1 MFALIQD
8 GAVVKYP
15 YTITDLRFVN
25 QNVSFAA
32 NVDDD
37 TLASFGMVRVIT
49 VDQPEIAAHQAIE
62 EGQPVFNQE
71 TQRWQQTWVVRDLN
85 ETEIQQRKDAIRN
98 ERNALLAK
106 SDWTQL
112 ADSTVDKAAW
122 AAYRQ
127 ALRDIPQQAGFPYN
141 VTYPVTP

>member
-1 MFALIQD
+1 MFALVQD
-8 GAVVKYP
+8 GALVRYP
-15 YTITDLRFVN
+15 YTITDLRLAN

-32 NVDDD
+32 NVDDE
-37 TLASFGMVRVIT
+37 TLASFGVIRVIT
-49 VDQPEIAAHQAIE
+49 VDLPEIEAHQVIE
-62 EGQPVFNQE
+62 EGQPVFSDGN
-71 TQRWQQTWVVRDLN
+71 WVQTWVVRELN

-98 ERNALLAK
+98 ERNALLIA

-112 ADSTVDKAAW
+112 ADATVDKAAW

-127 ALRDIPQQAGFPYN
+127 ALRDIPQQAEFPYN

>member
-1 MFALIQD
+1 MFALVQN
-8 GAVVKYP
+8 GALVRYP
-15 YTITDLRFVN
+15 YTITDLRLAN

-49 VDQPEIAAHQAIE
+49 VDRPNVTDGQVVEEDQPIFSD
-62 EGQPVFNQE
+62 GNWV
-71 TQRWQQTWVVRDLN
+71 QTWVVRELN
-85 ETEIQQRKDAIRN
+85 EAEIQQRKDAIRN
-98 ERNALLAK
+98 ERNALLAA

-112 ADSTVDKAAW
+112 ADATVDKAAW

-127 ALRDIPQQAGFPYN
+127 ALRDIPQQAEFPYN

>member
-1 MFALIQD
+1 MFALVQD
-8 GAVVKYP
+8 GVLVRYP
-15 YTITDLRFVN
+15 YTLTDLRLAN
-25 QNVSFAA
+25 QNVSFAT
-32 NVDDD
+32 NVNDE

-49 VDQPEIAAHQAIE
+49 VDRPNVMDGHAVE
-62 EGQPVFNQE
+62 EGQPVFSDGN
-71 TQRWQQTWVVRDLN
+71 WVQTWSVRDLN
-85 ETEIQQRKDAIRN
+85 EAEVQQHMDAVRN
-98 ERNALLAK
+98 ERNALLAA

-112 ADSTVDKAAW
+112 ADATVDKAAW

>member
-1 MFALIQD
+1 MFALVQD
-8 GAVVKYP
+8 GVLVRYP
-15 YTITDLRFVN
+15 YTLTDLRLAN
-25 QNVSFAA
+25 QNVSFAT
-32 NVDDD
+32 NVNDE

-49 VDQPEIAAHQAIE
+49 VDRPNVMDGQAVE
-62 EGQPVFNQE
+62 EGQPVFSDGN
-71 TQRWQQTWVVRDLN
+71 WVQTWSVRDLN
-85 ETEIQQRKDAIRN
+85 ESEVQQRMDAVRN
-98 ERNALLAK
+98 ERNALLAA

-112 ADSTVDKAAW
+112 ADATVDKAAW

>member
-1 MFALIQD
+1 MFALVQD
-8 GAVVKYP
+8 GALVRYP
-15 YTITDLRFVN
+15 YTITDLRLTN

-32 NVDDD
+32 NVDDE

-49 VDQPEIAAHQAIE
+49 VDQPEIEAHQAIE
-62 EGQPVFNQE
+62 EGQPVFSDGN
-71 TQRWQQTWVVRDLN
+71 WVQTWVVRDLS
-85 ETEIQQRKDAIRN
+85 EQEVQQRMDAVRN
-98 ERNALLAK
+98 ERNSLLAA

-112 ADSTVDKAAW
+112 ADATVDKAAW
-122 AAYRQ
+122 AVYRQ

>member
-1 MFALIQD
+1 MFALVQD
-8 GAVVKYP
+8 GALVRYP
-15 YTITDLRFVN
+15 YTLTDLRLAN

-49 VDQPEIAAHQAIE
+49 VDRPNVTESQAIE
-62 EGQPVFNQE
+62 EGQPVFSDGN
-71 TQRWQQTWVVRDLN
+71 WVQTWSVRDLS
-85 ETEIQQRKDAIRN
+85 EQEVQQRMDAVRN
-98 ERNALLAK
+98 ERNSLLAA

-112 ADSTVDKAAW
+112 ADATVDKAAW

>member
-1 MFALIQD
+1 MFALVQD
-8 GAVVKYP
+8 GALVRYP
-15 YTITDLRFVN
+15 YTITDLRLAN

-32 NVDDD
+32 NVDDE

-49 VDQPEIAAHQAIE
+49 VDRPNVTDGQVVE
-62 EGQPVFNQE
+62 EGQPIFSDGNWV
-71 TQRWQQTWVVRDLN
+71 QTWVVRDLS
-85 ETEIQQRKDAIRN
+85 EQEVQQRMDAVRN
-98 ERNALLAK
+98 ERNSLLAA

-112 ADSTVDKAAW
+112 ADATVDKAAW
-122 AAYRQ
+122 AVYRQ